1 VCRCR
6 LSFYYRYL
14 PYLIHEYNK
23 SAVCNEIRALSMSF
37 QKKKTRDLN
46 RPYTMLEL
54 SIFWDNEYH
63 DKSSIRT
70 TDASACQNQFSSN
83 TRVIV
88 KIVYVHATYY
98 IIVLSI
104 IGIRTKCSSYNRRHD
119 DITDYG

>member
-1 VCRCR
+1 
-6 LSFYYRYL
+6 
-14 PYLIHEYNK
+14 
-23 SAVCNEIRALSMSF
+23 
-37 QKKKTRDLN
+37 
-46 RPYTMLEL
+46 MLEQ

-98 IIVLSI
+98 IIVWS
-104 IGIRTKCSSYNRRHD
+104 IGIRTKCSSYNRRRRRD